1 MRRNTPKASHIAAH
15 DTFQSLEINPQCHKL
30 QFWQHIL
37 MVTKKIQT
45 MKKHLLIAIV
55 LLSTSCF
62 GQKITM
68 TDLTT
73 LCCKKDIEIVNTIL
87 TQKGWEYYESQKG
100 DSENFNTI
108 TWSFEKSYDNK
119 AQSWFYLYTNN
130 GAPEKIVYTVYNKTS
145 YLIIQNS
152 IISSGF
158 KLIKSEINDNTYSSS
173 YSNMNF
179 ILKVGIQKGEN
190 NDYYNSSTTSYIF
203 WIVKKNSAYD
213 VDNGKKYTYFDN
225 GKIKEEYSLINGKV
239 NGVQK
244 TYYEN
249 GNVQITGNY
258 INEKGN
264 GKFYEYD
271 ENGNI
276 LADYAMINDEIN
288 GIFTIYENGLKSQE
302 ITKIKGKNNGLA
314 TLYFYNK
321 KGDLSSKVIGNFID
335 DKKNG
340 KWETMIFQNSKVIVV
355 ETKNYIDDIKN
366 GYFKEFIGS
375 DTLETKQYKNG
386 LLDGAYKREVLN
398 HWMITDS
405 IGEYKD
411 ASFWSI
417 ESEGQYIANV
427 QEGKWSYYLQGNKI
441 SEGNYINGLK
451 DGKWLDY
458 VIFGNQSGSI
468 YSETEYNSGVKHG
481 LYKCYFE
488 RQFVRDTSSLN
499 LSLNIVNISIIE
511 TQYYSFGKKNGE
523 YVLKDS
529 LGKTVTTG
537 SYLNDLKENIWDY
550 YDPDNSHYSIEYKNN
565 KRIVANNFDENNELY
580 LKETYSND
588 SLQTCDF
595 FDKTILKEKYLIQK
609 VNYGYKVIVLEY
621 GTFPNDSISS
631 FTYTLGTDEE
641 YSHQQFF
648 EKAFK
653 DGEYKL
659 FVKNITIIEGMYC
672 QDKKCSYWI
681 YNYPKSNVYATK
693 YYNKDTPG
701 EEKYYNDKTKKPYNG
716 KLEIFENGE
725 KIIVKIKNGLKN
737 GKTVIFSPDGKKVRE
752 VKYKDGVEL

>member
-1 MRRNTPKASHIAAH
+1 
-15 DTFQSLEINPQCHKL
+15 
-30 QFWQHIL
+30 
-37 MVTKKIQT
+37 